1 MTRDEKLP
9 DVPTIQEVMDKYQT
23 PDAGRRLVKV
33 MLAAADFFRPH
44 YGPPG
49 IPPERVKILREAY
62 MKTMND
68 PAFLAEAKK
77 RRLEINPTSGDEIE
91 TLVKDI
97 MVQPPAVIERMKALL
112 KK

>member
-1 MTRDEKLP
+1 
-9 DVPTIQEVMDKYQT
+9 
-23 PDAGRRLVKV
+23 

-91 TLVKDI
+91 TLVKDV
-97 MVQPPAVIERMKALL
+97 MVQPPSVIERMKALL

>member
-1 MTRDEKLP
+1 
-9 DVPTIQEVMDKYQT
+9 
-23 PDAGRRLVKV
+23 
-33 MLAAADFFRPH
+33 
-44 YGPPG
+44 
-49 IPPERVKILREAY
+49 